1 MAAARSIEP
10 LLDDLHQI
18 VRRDAPHLERLLEI
32 FAQEARVGREW
43 LAPSLDRLAA
53 GAALLEIGA
62 GLMLLSCQLAKEGF
76 RVTALEPVGDGFS
89 SFTELQKIVL
99 AYAAERSIA
108 PEVLPIPVE
117 ELTEDARFD
126 LAYSINVM
134 EHVQNFALALAN
146 VARAVRRGCEYR
158 FICANYLF
166 PYEPH
171 FDIPIVFSKA
181 LTERIFRRRIY
192 SNTRVGDA
200 AGLWNSLNWITVP
213 KITRTVRNLPDV
225 SVSFDRSMLQV
236 VLLRAVSDRQF
247 AERRSPFIIGLA
259 KAAVRLGLHRVAK
272 WIPAFIQPVMDC
284 SLKRSA
290 EVH

>member
-1 MAAARSIEP
+1 LAAALSIEP
-10 LLDDLHQI
+10 FLDDLRHI
-18 VRRDAPHLERLLEI
+18 VRRDAPHLDRLLEI

-43 LAPSLDRLAA
+43 IAPSLDRLAA
-53 GAALLEIGA
+53 GAALLEVGA

-99 AYAAERSIA
+99 AYAAERGIA

-117 ELTEDARFD
+117 ELAEDARFD

-134 EHVQNFALALAN
+134 EHVGNFALALAN
-146 VARAVRRGCEYR
+146 VARALRRGCEYR
-158 FICANYLF
+158 FICANYFF

-181 LTERIFRRRIY
+181 LTERVFRRRIY

-200 AGLWNSLNWITVP
+200 TGLWNSLNWITVP
-213 KITRTVRNLPDV
+213 KVARTVRNLPGV
-225 SVSFDRSMLQV
+225 SVSFDRSMLQM
-236 VLLRAVSDRQF
+236 VLLRAVSDREF
-247 AERRSPFIIGLA
+247 AERRSPFIRGLA
-259 KAAVRLGLHRVAK
+259 RTAVRLGLHRVAK

-284 SLKRSA
+284 SLKRRA
-290 EVH
+290 EAH